1 MERKSMSQDS
11 SLDDPMLD
19 CEAARLEGAPP
30 LTFQPLPGAAGP
42 TYETWM
48 QYLVYIRG
56 AVLALGFN
64 DGDLTERMRRGYD
77 TDVEALE
84 AVHAWAETERQLAA
98 AIDILRTAQARCT
111 LAGSRVGMRTGRRG
125 GAEKAKALLL
135 NM

>member
-1 MERKSMSQDS
+1 
-11 SLDDPMLD
+11 
-19 CEAARLEGAPP
+19 
-30 LTFQPLPGAAGP
+30 
-42 TYETWM
+42 M

-77 TDVEALE
+77 TDAEALE

-98 AIDILRTAQARCT
+98 AIHILRTAQARCT

-135 NM
+135 TT

>member
-1 MERKSMSQDS
+1 MSQGS
-11 SLDDPMLD
+11 SLEHPVLD
-19 CEAARLEGAPP
+19 CEAVRLEGALP
-30 LTFQPLPGAAGP
+30 LTFQPVPRPTGP
-42 TYETWM
+42 TYENWM

-77 TDVEALE
+77 TDADALE

-111 LAGSRVGMRTGRRG
+111 LAGSRVGKRTGRG
-125 GAEKAKALLL
+125 GGREAIS
-135 NM
+135 